1 MKLVFLGTAGYHP
14 SESRHTSCLMLPEVG
29 VVLDAGSGMF
39 RVRDRLATSTLD
51 IFLSH
56 AHLDH
61 VWGVSFLFDTCHGK
75 SMERVTLHA
84 EAAKLAA
91 IQTHLLAEELFPAQ
105 LPFTACPLAGPVS
118 LSGGGQLMHFPL
130 AHPGGS
136 VGFRLDWP
144 GRSMAYIT
152 DTTAAEDAA
161 YIPHIRGV
169 DLLVHE
175 CNFPDGSE
183 EWAVKTGHSCLS
195 SVLKLAK
202 AAAVR
207 RLVLTHIDPLAGGD
221 DPLGLKTTR
230 ALSSDTVLARDLME
244 VEF

>member
-1 MKLVFLGTAGYHP
+1 MKLLFLGTAGYHP
-14 SESRHTSCLMLPEVG
+14 SETRHTSCLMLPEAG

-61 VWGVSFLFDTCHGK
+61 VWGISFLFDTCYGK

-84 EAAKLAA
+84 EAGKLAA
-91 IQTHLLAEELFPAQ
+91 IQTHLLAEDHFPAT
-105 LPFTACPLAGPVS
+105 LPFAPCPLKETVP
-118 LSGGGQLMHFPL
+118 LPGGGKLTHFPL
-130 AHPGGS
+130 VHPGGS

-152 DTTAAEDAA
+152 DTTAARDAP

-175 CNFPDGSE
+175 CNFPDSQQ
-183 EWAVKTGHSCLS
+183 EWAEKTGHSCLTN
-195 SVLKLAK
+195 VLQLAK
-202 AAAVR
+202 AAEAG
-207 RLVLTHIDPLAGGD
+207 RLILTHMDPLASD
-221 DPLGLKTTR
+221 EDPVGLAASRHLFPRTEI
-230 ALSSDTVLARDLME
+230 ARDLME

>member
-14 SESRHTSCLMLPEVG
+14 SETRHTSCLMLPEAG

-39 RVRDRLATSTLD
+39 RVRDRLTTCTLD

-61 VWGVSFLFDTCHGK
+61 VWGISFLFDTCQGK
-75 SMERVTLHA
+75 LLERVTLHA
-84 EAAKLAA
+84 ETAKLAA

-105 LPFTACPLAGPVS
+105 LPYTACPLSGPVP
-118 LSGGGQLMHFPL
+118 LAGGGKLTHFPL

-152 DTTAAEDAA
+152 DTTAAEDAP
-161 YIPHIRGV
+161 YLSHIRGV

-175 CNFPDGSE
+175 CNFPDGSK
-183 EWAVKTGHSCLS
+183 EWAEKTGHSCLT
-195 SVLKLAK
+195 SVLKLAQ

-207 RLVLTHIDPLAGGD
+207 RLVLTHIDPLAGDD
-221 DPLGLKTTR
+221 DPVGLKASR
-230 ALSSDTVLARDLME
+230 ELFPETVIAQDLME
-244 VEF
+244 MEF

>member
-14 SESRHTSCLMLPEVG
+14 SETRHTSCLMLPEVG

-39 RVRDRLATSTLD
+39 RVRDRLTTSTLD

-61 VWGVSFLFDTCHGK
+61 IWGISFLFDTCFGK

-91 IQTHLLAEELFPAQ
+91 IQTHLLAEELFPAH
-105 LPFTACPLAGPVS
+105 LPFTACPLSTPVS
-118 LSGGGQLMHFPL
+118 LPGGGKLTHFPL
-130 AHPGGS
+130 DHPGGS

-152 DTTAAEDAA
+152 DTTAAKDAP

-175 CNFPDGSE
+175 CNFPDSQQ
-183 EWAVKTGHSCLS
+183 EWAEKTGHSCLTN
-195 SVLKLAK
+195 VLQLAK
-202 AAAVR
+202 AAEAG
-207 RLVLTHIDPLAGGD
+207 RLILTHMDPLAGD
-221 DPLGLKTTR
+221 EDPVGLAVSRHLFPRTEI
-230 ALSSDTVLARDLME
+230 ARDLME

>member
-14 SESRHTSCLMLPEVG
+14 SETRHTSCLMLPDVG

-39 RVRDRLATSTLD
+39 RVRERLATDTLD

-61 VWGVSFLFDTCHGK
+61 VWGVSFLFDIFYGK
-75 SMERVTLHA
+75 TMERVTIHA
-84 EAAKLAA
+84 QAEKLKALRE
-91 IQTHLLAEELFPAQ
+91 HLLADVLFPAQ
-105 LPFTACPLAGPVS
+105 LPFEPRPLSGPV
-118 LSGGGQLMHFPL
+118 LLRDGGRLTHFPL
-130 AHPGGS
+130 EHPGGS

-144 GRSMAYIT
+144 GHSMAYIT
-152 DTTAAEDAA
+152 DTTARADAP
-161 YIPHIRGV
+161 YITHIHGV

-183 EWAVKTGHSCLS
+183 EWAEKTGHSCLK
-195 SVLKLAK
+195 SVLELAK
-202 AAAVR
+202 AAEVK
-207 RLVLTHIDPLAGGD
+207 RLVLTHIDPLIIDA
-221 DPLGLKTTR
+221 DPLRLAPSRHLFPNTET
-230 ALSSDTVLARDLME
+230 ARDLME

>member
-1 MKLVFLGTAGYHP
+1 MKLLFLGTAGYHP
-14 SESRHTSCLMLPEVG
+14 SETRHTSCLMLPEVG

-39 RVRDRLATSTLD
+39 RVRDRLSTKTLD

-61 VWGVSFLFDTCHGK
+61 VWGVSFLFDTCYGK
-75 SMERVTLHA
+75 SIERVTLHA

-91 IQTHLLAEELFPAQ
+91 IQTHLLTEDLFPAQ
-105 LPFTACPLAGPVS
+105 LPLSAAPLAGPVE
-118 LSGGGQLMHFPL
+118 LQRGGTLTHFPL
-130 AHPGGS
+130 DHPGGS

-152 DTTAAEDAA
+152 DTTAGEDAP
-161 YIPHIRGV
+161 YVEHIRGV

-183 EWAVKTGHSCLS
+183 EWAQKTGHSCLS
-195 SVLKLAK
+195 GVLKLAQ
-202 AAAVR
+202 AAGVG
-207 RLVLTHIDPLAGGD
+207 RLILTHMDPLVTSD
-221 DPLGLKTTR
+221 DPVGLAASR
-230 ALSSDTVLARDLME
+230 ELFPNAEIARDLME

>member
-1 MKLVFLGTAGYHP
+1 MKLLFLGTAGYHP
-14 SESRHTSCLMLPEVG
+14 SETRHTSCLMLPEVG

-39 RVRDRLATSTLD
+39 RVRDRLATKTLD

-61 VWGVSFLFDTCHGK
+61 VWGVSFLFDTCFGK

-91 IQTHLLAEELFPAQ
+91 IQTHLLTEDLFPAQ
-105 LPFTACPLAGPVS
+105 LPLSAAPLSGPVE
-118 LSGGGQLMHFPL
+118 LQGGGLLTHFPL
-130 AHPGGS
+130 DHPGGS
-136 VGFRLDWP
+136 VGFRLEWP

-152 DTTAAEDAA
+152 DTTASKDAP
-161 YIPHIRGV
+161 YLSHIRGV

-175 CNFPDGSE
+175 CNFPDGRE
-183 EWAVKTGHSCLS
+183 EWAEKTGHSCLTNVLHLAQAA
-195 SVLKLAK
+195 SVG
-202 AAAVR
+202 
-207 RLVLTHIDPLAGGD
+207 RLVLTHM
-221 DPLGLKTTR
+221 DPLGMGEDPVGLEASR
-230 ALSSDTVLARDLME
+230 AIFPNSKIARDLME

>member
-1 MKLVFLGTAGYHP
+1 MKLLLLGTAGYHP
-14 SESRHTSCLMLPEVG
+14 SETRHTSCLMLPEAG

-39 RVRDRLATSTLD
+39 RVRDLIATDTLD

-61 VWGVSFLFDTCHGK
+61 VWGISFLFDICQGK
-75 SMERVTLHA
+75 KLDRVTLHA

-91 IQTHLLAEELFPAQ
+91 LQSHLLADELFPAQ
-105 LPFTACPLAGPVS
+105 LPFTPAPLAGPVE
-118 LSGGGQLMHFPL
+118 LRSGGKLTHFPL

-152 DTTAAEDAA
+152 DTTARENAP
-161 YIPHIRGV
+161 YIEQIRGV

-183 EWAVKTGHSCLS
+183 EWAEKTGHSCLN

-202 AAAVR
+202 AAGVG
-207 RLVLTHIDPLAGGD
+207 RLVLTHMDPLTGGD
-221 DPLGLKTTR
+221 DPVGLAASRHLFPKTEI
-230 ALSSDTVLARDLME
+230 ARDLME